1 MPVQRYCHQPFQKSL
16 YDVTWQYDHL
26 QPGVFFT
33 FVWWWIR
40 VVCVLCLSFL
50 KWTAQPFTFLLFLS
64 QFIHLRIIF
73 FRKDCLEMNW
83 SAPSECF
90 PRITKLLGLPSYRD
104 PVLLGLTVS
113 VGGLTESLVS
123 KRYITS
129 HPLLVVMLS
138 NEPECHP
145 GLTYSAITNDI
156 FGSSIIMDKEPDI
169 TNIPVITNIFLSLPH
184 FCIGLR
190 SFFAKSQIL

>member
-1 MPVQRYCHQPFQKSL
+1 
-16 YDVTWQYDHL
+16 
-26 QPGVFFT
+26 
-33 FVWWWIR
+33 
-40 VVCVLCLSFL
+40 
-50 KWTAQPFTFLLFLS
+50 
-64 QFIHLRIIF
+64 
-73 FRKDCLEMNW
+73 MNW

-145 GLTYSAITNDI
+145 GLTYPGITNDI
-156 FGSSIIMDKEPDI
+156 FGSSIIMDKDPDI
-169 TNIPVITNIFLSLPH
+169 TNIPVITFSCLCHIFVSGFDPLLRN
-184 FCIGLR
+184 LR
-190 SFFAKSQIL
+190 SCKIILLELYIARPHPTPRLFSQGLDDRPSPSYLKAWICHCIDL